1 MTTPPHE
8 PAAAE
13 VGRTLREARLARGEE
28 LAAAAE
34 ELRVRPAYLE
44 ALEEGRLGRLLA
56 PVYVVG
62 QTRAYARH
70 LGLDGAEL
78 GRRLKVSGDHGGAPD
93 AERREPAAGR
103 WRAAASLVGLLLL
116 GAVAYAGYRAG
127 FRTGPGTTPAPST
140 VTAAADPGGTAA
152 PPSNAPR
159 EAAPSPASPM
169 AAGTQPEPQRA
180 AVAGPSP
187 PPAESMP
194 APNPSAAEAATVPA
208 PVQAADAPAPVQA
221 ADAPSLP
228 AALTARDDAAPTGEV
243 SPAAETGGPV
253 PPAPPPSPAD
263 TTTAGPADA
272 AVVASTAPSAPE
284 AAAPQA
290 EAAGP
295 TPPPGRFAIQVASLR
310 DPAGAAGEWQR
321 LVKLHPTLAGLE
333 LRPAKVAE
341 IPGKGRFYRVL
352 GGDFATRA
360 EAQAACARLL
370 AEGSYCRPV
379 PL

>member
-1 MTTPPHE
+1 MTTSPPE
-8 PAAAE
+8 PGAAE
-13 VGRTLREARLARGEE
+13 VGRLLREARLARGEE

-62 QTRAYARH
+62 QTRAYAKH

-78 GRRLKVSGDHGGAPD
+78 GRRLKASGDHGGAPD
-93 AERREPAAGR
+93 AERPKSVAGR

-116 GAVAYAGYRAG
+116 GAVAYAGHRAD

-140 VTAAADPGGTAA
+140 ATAAADPGGTAA
-152 PPSNAPR
+152 PPSDVPR
-159 EAAPSPASPM
+159 ETAPSPTPPM
-169 AAGTQPEPQRA
+169 AAGTRPEPQRA
-180 AVAGPSP
+180 AVADPSP
-187 PPAESMP
+187 PPAEGTP
-194 APNPSAAEAATVPA
+194 VPDPSAAEAATAPA

-221 ADAPSLP
+221 AGAPSLP
-228 AALTARDDAAPTGEV
+228 AALTARDDAAPTDEA
-243 SPAAETGGPV
+243 SPAAGTGGPV

-263 TTTAGPADA
+263 TTAAGPADA
-272 AVVASTAPSAPE
+272 AAVASTAPSVPE
-284 AAAPQA
+284 AAAPRA

-295 TPPPGRFAIQVASLR
+295 APPSGRFAIQVASLR

-321 LVKLHPTLAGLE
+321 LVRLHPSLAGLE
-333 LRPAKVAE
+333 PQPARVAE

-352 GGDFATRA
+352 GGAFATRA
-360 EAQAACARLL
+360 EAEAACARLL